1 MKQNDPGLN
10 DPRTYPITDGVRSR
24 KVNVLKSLDSGHYD
38 LTEFIGKYGL
48 SPIEAREIL
57 ERIGPARSSLDAYMK
72 ERSTE

>member
-1 MKQNDPGLN
+1 MKQNDSVLN

-24 KVNVLKSLDSGHYD
+24 KVNVLESLSSGHYD

-48 SPIEAREIL
+48 SPIVAREIL